1 MNVWQGEGEKWTKAQ
16 KLNEKMV
23 VNLSMAKDRL
33 HFLVTG
39 KLMRHTTSNIAIMK
53 SQTLPRN
60 MSRMTTSTNNP
71 ILKKPATPPPFR
83 KQLSHNSHSHSSHSS
98 PRRHITPTIHKPK
111 PMINTPQQVTIKGVD
126 KKLVETIMNEII
138 EMKDKIEF
146 CDIAGNENAKQSL
159 KEMVILP
166 ALNPELFTGL
176 RAPSRGLL
184 LFGPPGNGKT
194 LLAKAVASECSS
206 SKFMKK

>member
-1 MNVWQGEGEKWTKAQ
+1 
-16 KLNEKMV
+16 
-23 VNLSMAKDRL
+23 
-33 HFLVTG
+33 
-39 KLMRHTTSNIAIMK
+39 MK

-60 MSRMTTSTNNP
+60 MSRIAATHTNSQP
-71 ILKKPATPPPFR
+71 RKPATPPPFR
-83 KQLSHNSHSHSSHSS
+83 KQFSHSPHSAHSS
-98 PRRHITPTIHKPK
+98 PRRHVPPATHHHKAQRSTPQL
-111 PMINTPQQVTIKGVD
+111 NTPQQVTIKGVD

-176 RAPSRGLL
+176 RSPSRGLL

-206 SKFMKK
+206 SELKLFCEL